1 LIQKREIEGADVA
14 RRIYVTLGRPSQ
26 DVFESTIHK
35 GSIINNPVTITN
47 YRNALRIYGKD
58 LGSIKGKTTRT
69 KPQHVQVILLELI
82 SLLLLVETSS
92 SSPQEHCQ
100 IERRLQFLNLSNKF

>member
-69 KPQHVQVILLELI
+69 KPQHVQVEIESSRFPEKKKDI
-82 SLLLLVETSS
+82 VLLVNIMNFTG
-92 SSPQEHCQ
+92 
-100 IERRLQFLNLSNKF
+100 INFLVL